1 MTPPDLPGSYTHPVV
16 IGGVGGSGTRLIARC
31 LDEFGFFMGSDLKE
45 AYDNLWFTLLFK
57 RIEILN
63 ASDEEF
69 NELIEIFL
77 EGMIGSKNFTEKQ
90 IDLINHLASAGR
102 ENHSVAWL
110 KKRVRTLLSRQK
122 TNWLKNRARTLLS
135 KKMKARSNAGWGWKE
150 PNSHIILDR
159 LKVRF
164 RDMKY
169 IHVVRNG
176 LDMAHSRNQ
185 NQLKLWGQHF
195 IGEDYDISPYWSLK
209 YWCIIH
215 RRVLETGR
223 SMGANFLFLNYDNF
237 CLNPESGMTEL
248 CEFLGLDAAGMPE
261 SRLLELVHVP
271 DSIGRF
277 KQYGTEIFAAED
289 VAYVKELGFDIGE
302 TKCS

>member
-45 AYDNLWFTLLFK
+45 AHDNLWFTLLFK
-57 RIEILN
+57 RIEILD
-63 ASDEEF
+63 SSEEEF
-69 NELIEIFL
+69 DELIEIFL
-77 EGMIGSKNFTEKQ
+77 EGMTGSGNFTEKQ

-102 ENHSVAWL
+102 ENHSASWL
-110 KKRVRTLLSRQK
+110 KK
-122 TNWLKNRARTLLS
+122 RARTLLS
-135 KKMKARSNAGWGWKE
+135 KKKKNGLMKRARTLLSKKTKAQPHAGWGWKE
-150 PNSHIILDR
+150 PNSHVILDR
-159 LKVRF
+159 LQQRF

-185 NQLKLWGQHF
+185 NQLKLWGRHF

-209 YWCIIH
+209 YWCIVH
-215 RRVLETGR
+215 RRVLEIGR

-237 CLNPESGMTEL
+237 CLNPESGIKEL
-248 CEFLGLDAAGMPE
+248 CEFLGLDATAIPG
-261 SRLLELVHVP
+261 SHLLELVHVP

-277 KQYGTEIFAAED
+277 RQYGTKIFSEED

-302 TKCS
+302 T